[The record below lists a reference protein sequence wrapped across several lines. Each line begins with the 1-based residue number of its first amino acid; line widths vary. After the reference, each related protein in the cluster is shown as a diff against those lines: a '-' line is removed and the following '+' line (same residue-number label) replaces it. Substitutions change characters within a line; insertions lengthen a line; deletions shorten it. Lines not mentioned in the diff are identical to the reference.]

1 MYYNQY
7 WFTSRGL
14 VGSKNL
20 TATDMDPV
28 LEKLKEHLVTK
39 NVAIE
44 IATKL
49 CDSVSSKLEGKVK
62 ILFFTKNIII
72 IHFKIYIYIYIGS
85 WFI

>member
-1 MYYNQY
+1 
-7 WFTSRGL
+7 
-14 VGSKNL
+14 
-20 TATDMDPV
+20 MDPV

-72 IHFKIYIYIYIGS
+72 KHFKIFFSHFCRFLVHLNQWHQQLRIP
-85 WFI
+85 

>member
-1 MYYNQY
+1 
-7 WFTSRGL
+7 
-14 VGSKNL
+14 
-20 TATDMDPV
+20 MDPV

-62 ILFFTKNIII
+62 VLFFSENIII
-72 IHFKIYIYIYIGS
+72 KYF
-85 WFI
+85 